1 MVQVVLV
8 LLMVVAVAAAA
19 AMAPGRLRA
28 WVSRRGSLAP
38 PVRRRATGAHRAA
51 FLAVCASCLE
61 MVETAEEPGRCP
73 ACGGELAVRRPIRS
87 ARAGT
92 PAAR

>member
-1 MVQVVLV
+1 MAQVVLV
-8 LLMVVAVAAAA
+8 LLTVIAVAAAA
-19 AMAPGRLRA
+19 AMAPGRLRNWA
-28 WVSRRGSLAP
+28 A
-38 PVRRRATGAHRAA
+38 RRRPPAPRAPRRPSRAA

-61 MVETAEEPGRCP
+61 MVETAEERGRCP
-73 ACGGELAVRRPIRS
+73 SCGGDLAVRRRIHS